1 MKRVLIAG
9 ASGFIGT
16 ELTKFLETQNCT
28 VLKLV
33 RSEPKSEK
41 EIFWNPQQQVLNA
54 TDLEGFDVFINLAGE
69 NIAAG
74 RWTKARKR
82 KILESRILTTS
93 LLTKVINQLS
103 TPPRLLISASAI
115 GIYQKTQAEISL
127 TESSPTDSD
136 FLAEV
141 CKAWEATATTI
152 NQSKTKVALLRI
164 APVISLK
171 GGMLGKLLP
180 VFRLGLGATL
190 GNGKQNFS
198 WIGLNDLCRAVL
210 FIIDQQLS
218 GPINL
223 SSPES
228 INNLNFSKQFAHFLK
243 RPCLFSIP
251 KLVLYLI
258 FGKEFSDQTLLSSQN
273 VAPKKLL
280 DSGFNFKTSKF
291 SQALDA
297 SIN

>member
-1 MKRVLIAG
+1 MKRILIAG

-16 ELTKFLETQNCT
+16 ELTEFLETQNY
-28 VLKLV
+28 VVFRLV
-33 RSEPKSEK
+33 RSEPKSQN
-41 EIFWNPQQQVLNA
+41 EIFWNPQQQILNA
-54 TDLEGFDVFINLAGE
+54 SDLEGFDVFINLAGE

-74 RWTKARKR
+74 RWTKVRKR
-82 KILESRILTTS
+82 KILESRILATS

-103 TPPRLLISASAI
+103 APPSLLISASAI
-115 GIYQKTQAEISL
+115 GIYQKTQAEMAL
-127 TESSPTDSD
+127 TESSPADSD

-141 CKAWEATATTI
+141 CKAWEATAKAI
-152 NQSKTKVALLRI
+152 NQSKTKVILLRI

-171 GGMLGKLLP
+171 GGMLSKLLP
-180 VFRLGLGATL
+180 VFRFGLGATL
-190 GNGKQNFS
+190 GSGKQNFC
-198 WIGLNDLCRAVL
+198 WIGLNDLCRAIL

-228 INNLNFSKQFAHFLK
+228 ISNLDFSKQLAHFLK

-251 KLVLYLI
+251 KFVLYLI

-280 DSGFNFKTSKF
+280 EAGFDFKTPKF
-291 SQALDA
+291 LQALKA